1 MVRLTSK
8 HIRQTNNWND
18 NLRSEDDVIVCWCA
32 GVCVCVFL
40 SKRVCMCAGVL
51 VKMQMSISICL
62 RLVLQFP
69 LKMDFHKGIC
79 HLTAIFLHRV
89 KMQTHSFI
97 YVEQI

>member
-18 NLRSEDDVIVCWCA
+18 NLCSEDDVIVCWCVYLSEF
-32 GVCVCVFL
+32 VCV
-40 SKRVCMCAGVL
+40 RGVL